1 MYPFI
6 DTIFDEYIY
15 REEMNMSIALFP
27 GSFDPLTNGHL
38 DIIRRAS
45 KLFDTVVVGVGN
57 NTSKKALFTPEEKIA
72 LISTTV
78 ADLNNV
84 EVAIMHGLTVQFM
97 SEINAKFIVR
107 GLRNSKDFEYERD
120 IAGLNSALAD
130 VETILLLAKPENQN
144 ISSSMVKEIG
154 SMGADNMSKFV
165 PPIVVKALKERLE

>member
-1 MYPFI
+1 
-6 DTIFDEYIY
+6 
-15 REEMNMSIALFP
+15 MNIALFP

-45 KLFDTVVVGVGN
+45 KMFDKVVVGVGS
-57 NTSKKALFTPEEKIA
+57 NTSKKALFTPEEKIE
-72 LISTTV
+72 LISVTV
-78 ADLNNV
+78 VDLPNV

-97 SEINAKFIVR
+97 IEIGAQFIVR

-120 IAGLNSALAD
+120 IAGVNSALAD

-154 SMGADNMSKFV
+154 SMGADNMVKFV
-165 PPIVVKALKERLE
+165 PKVVVDALKERLN